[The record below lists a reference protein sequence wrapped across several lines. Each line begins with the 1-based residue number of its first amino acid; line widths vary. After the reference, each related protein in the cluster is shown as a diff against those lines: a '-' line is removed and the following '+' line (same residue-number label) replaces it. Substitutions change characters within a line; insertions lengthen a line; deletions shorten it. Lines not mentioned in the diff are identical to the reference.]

1 MARHILWD
9 ADEKV
14 EQYTA
19 EFTTAMADLDNLE
32 GDIRVALDDLERI
45 SAP

>member
-14 EQYTA
+14 EQFTS
-19 EFTTAMADLDNLE
+19 EFHAALADLD
-32 GDIRVALDDLERI
+32 RVEQATRTALDDLERI